1 MAEHGLPGSDSDI
14 EGSSG
19 RAWAT
24 RYDND
29 IEESCDRVWATR

>member
-14 EGSSG
+14 KESSG

-24 RYDND
+24 RYDSD
-29 IEESCDRVWATR
+29 IEGSCGRAWATR